1 MRNKSANLEMLAVV
15 AEGLRG
21 FKEKVAF
28 VGGATIDLYIS
39 FAADAPS
46 RATDDVDCV
55 VELTSRGQ
63 YYAIEEELRSLGFKN
78 SLGKGPICRWEY
90 RGIMVDV
97 MPTEGKILGFTNRWY
112 PSGLASAETA
122 VLADGQKIQI
132 FSAPYLLASK
142 LEAFL
147 DRGKGDFHGSP
158 DIEDIV
164 ALLDG
169 CLDLKEQVQRAP
181 QEVRS
186 YLAEKF
192 RALLAQSRF
201 IESLPGH
208 VLDRAN
214 APLRAVRVRTLL
226 EELSFIA

>member
-1 MRNKSANLEMLAVV
+1 MRNKSPNLEMLAIV
-15 AEGLRG
+15 AKGLRG

-28 VGGATIDLYIS
+28 VGGATIDLYIPDS
-39 FAADAPS
+39 ADAAS
-46 RATDDVDCV
+46 RPTDDVDCV

-63 YYAIEEELRSLGFKN
+63 YYAIEEELRSLEFKN

-90 RGIMVDV
+90 RGIIVDV
-97 MPTEGKILGFTNRWY
+97 MPTDGKILGFSNRWY
-112 PSGLASAETA
+112 PDGLANSETA
-122 VLADGQKIQI
+122 VLPDGQEVQI

-142 LEAFL
+142 IEAFL
-147 DRGKGDFHGSP
+147 DRGKGDFHASP

-169 CLDLKEQVQRAP
+169 CPDLKEQVQRAP
-181 QEVRS
+181 KDVRS

-192 RALLAQSRF
+192 RALLAQPRF
-201 IESLPGH
+201 IEILPGH

-214 APLRAVRVRTLL
+214 AQLRAVRVRALL
-226 EELSFIA
+226 EDLSSRS